1 MAGNVISYK
10 NIKRNAQKNK
20 IANFTIWIWLP
31 SSEMTKNR
39 QKKNLALAI
48 CSIFLSFY
56 PACAGP
62 KGLRTSHFDFS
73 IFSKLQVPWVSFEK
87 HTSAYLWD
95 QKKWHFW
102 WQNQISKTTFIVQ
115 TFPKYCR
122 KGFYFIK
129 LSVLSPILTKY
140 QFCWFS
146 GLFWVFFPCKKCKK

>member
-73 IFSKLQVPWVSFEK
+73 IFSKLQVPWRPPRLVRS
-87 HTSAYLWD
+87 SSPSGYILPRSPPVAYWVVFFL
-95 QKKWHFW
+95 FF
-102 WQNQISKTTFIVQ
+102 SKCLLRNTLRTWNSYHEPWNGV
-115 TFPKYCR
+115 
-122 KGFYFIK
+122 
-129 LSVLSPILTKY
+129 
-140 QFCWFS
+140 S
-146 GLFWVFFPCKKCKK
+146 GLYAAISAWEP